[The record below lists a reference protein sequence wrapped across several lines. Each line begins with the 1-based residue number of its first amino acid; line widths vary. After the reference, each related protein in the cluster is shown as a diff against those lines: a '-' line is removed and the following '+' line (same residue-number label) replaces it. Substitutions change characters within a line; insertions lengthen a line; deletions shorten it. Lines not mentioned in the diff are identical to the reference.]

1 MDDLEGCENQE
12 EEAEAMVEESPSGIV
27 TIIFFFNPF
36 ATYMEYSSVVARK
49 KLFSADKERKI
60 YLLSGLHPAVLN

>member
-27 TIIFFFNPF
+27 TIIFFYPF
-36 ATYMEYSSVVARK
+36 ATYMEYSSVVAGK
-49 KLFSADKERKI
+49 KIIFGR
-60 YLLSGLHPAVLN
+60 

>member
-27 TIIFFFNPF
+27 TIIFFFILLQRIWN
-36 ATYMEYSSVVARK
+36 TLLLWREK
-49 KLFSADKERKI
+49 K
-60 YLLSGLHPAVLN
+60 